1 MATTYVQLL
10 IQTGQTAQAIEES
23 KKVLAVNP
31 KIPGIWLPI
40 AKAQADAGAP
50 PDTVLNSLR
59 AAKAAGDS
67 IPIVA
72 GYALSLGNAEY
83 KKGNTSKSIEDYQRA
98 LKYLYFSDSTAAT
111 GNSKFLIGV
120 TNLQMVQPL
129 LQQASDKKS
138 CDLAKQ
144 AQAALVEAN
153 IFAPMGGR
161 DFPKEVPTVMAAVQQ
176 LTPYADRSV
185 KALCK

>member
-1 MATTYVQLL
+1 
-10 IQTGQTAQAIEES
+10 
-23 KKVLAVNP
+23 
-31 KIPGIWLPI
+31 
-40 AKAQADAGAP
+40 
-50 PDTVLNSLR
+50 LR
-59 AAKAAGDS
+59 SAKAAGDS
-67 IPIVA
+67 TPVIA
-72 GYALSLGNAEY
+72 GYALTLGNNEY
-83 KKGNTSKSIEDYQRA
+83 KKGNASKNIEDYQRA

-138 CDLAKQ
+138 CDQAKQ

-153 IFAPMGGR
+153 IFAPQGGR
-161 DFPKEVPTVMAAVQQ
+161 EFPKEVPQIMAAIQQ
-176 LTPYADRSV
+176 LTPYAERSV